1 MRIFRHLVFILI
13 ALLLITCDD
22 DRLDVN
28 VSNIDIGISFNR
40 FDVELEATNRANMV
54 PELNEFHK
62 NYGKFFER
70 YVNSVINVGGLNP
83 EIVAN
88 NLVGFLDD
96 RHIKE
101 LHATTFKKYGKM
113 EQFQKEM
120 ESAFMYY
127 SYHFPKKSIPKVV
140 TFISGFNYA
149 IVAMDS
155 TLGLGLDMY
164 LGVDC
169 EYYPAMGIPNYKSTI
184 MTPDHLVV
192 DALKGWSMSEFPDKS
207 KERDLLSKMIYEGKI
222 LYLMD
227 AFYPSKNDTIKI
239 GFSAEELQWCEH
251 YEFNLWSHLV
261 QKKLLFSKNQ
271 SDIMQYTGEGPFT
284 RGFDKISP
292 ARTGSWLGWQIVR
305 SYMNKHPEISLP
317 QLLEMNDAQALL
329 SKSSY
334 KSK

>member
-13 ALLLITCDD
+13 ALLLITCDSN
-22 DRLDVN
+22 RLNVN
-28 VSNIDIGISFNR
+28 VSDIDIGISFNR
-40 FDVELEATNRANMV
+40 FDIELEAANNANMV
-54 PELNEFHK
+54 PEIEKLHQK
-62 NYGKFFER
+62 YGVFFER
-70 YVNSVINVGGLNP
+70 YVNSVINVGGPTP
-83 EIVAN
+83 EIVASN
-88 NLVGFLDD
+88 VAGFLDD

-101 LHATTFKKYGKM
+101 LYETTFKKHGEMDNFGK
-113 EQFQKEM
+113 EIK
-120 ESAFMYY
+120 SAFTYY
-127 SYHFPKKSIPKVV
+127 SYHFPRKSIPRIV

-164 LGVDC
+164 LGADC
-169 EYYPAMGIPNYKSTI
+169 EYYPSMGIPNYKSTI

-207 KERDLLSKMIYEGKI
+207 EDRDLLSKMIYDGKI

-239 GFSAEELQWCEH
+239 GFSSEELLWCEH
-251 YEFNLWSHLV
+251 YQFNLWSHLV

-271 SDIMQYTGEGPFT
+271 SDIMHYTGEGPFT
-284 RGFDKISP
+284 KGFDKISP

-305 SYMNKHPEISLP
+305 SYMNKHPDISLA
-317 QLLEMNDAQALL
+317 QLVEMKDAQALL
-329 SKSSY
+329 SQSGY
-334 KSK
+334 KPK